1 MSSGHSQRNLL
12 HLSNPKLSIFNR
24 LGGRYSKQGTSS
36 DNERSSIRKYAAGNN
51 GKTLTH
57 SQTTNS
63 ISWRTQGTIMK
74 HER

>member
-1 MSSGHSQRNLL
+1 MIAIAYND
-12 HLSNPKLSIFNR
+12 NVMIFRYR
-24 LGGRYSKQGTSS
+24 LGGRYSKQSTSS
-36 DNERSSIRKYAAGNN
+36 DNERSSIGKYPAGNN

-63 ISWRTQGTIMK
+63 ISWRTQGSIMK